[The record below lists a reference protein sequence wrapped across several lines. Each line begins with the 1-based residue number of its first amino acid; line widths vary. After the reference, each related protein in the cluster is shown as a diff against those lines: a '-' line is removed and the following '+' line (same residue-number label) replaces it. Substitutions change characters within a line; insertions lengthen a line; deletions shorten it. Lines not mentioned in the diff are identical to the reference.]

1 MSKSKITEA
10 ILVIATALLV
20 IYLYGV
26 IRHEES
32 KVIFVYLACGVGI
45 TGVLVKPL
53 AKLIALGWY
62 KLAEGLSFISSKI
75 VLGAVYFIVLVPVAL
90 LYKAA
95 NKDKL
100 GIRKSKKTVWIERNH
115 TYSMKDLEN
124 LW

>member
-1 MSKSKITEA
+1 M
-10 ILVIATALLV
+10 VIATALLV